1 MNRGGRNYWGLG
13 AAGDL
18 GRSNCSNWR
27 TPDASRF
34 TNSAGVEQK
43 DAYWTTRN
51 GFDAILQNLE
61 DNIAQDEKRHD
72 LCHPIIKRDFKYIKG
87 LLKLHEEKDDLRKI
101 IEAKNPIERRRGKQR
116 IAKDWAAP
124 VQEQIWKMLKDTNMR
139 DYTLITPCQ
148 YAHYMNSEE
157 NLPTLT
163 ETFLKDLTPIA
174 QKMYN
179 ALPEVAVKAWKLY
192 AEGKHKDKFKEALN
206 SLDIGFKIV
215 SRSILHGF
223 LLATYLF
230 SL

>member
-1 MNRGGRNYWGLG
+1 MPLALPILRASSKKTHTGLH
-13 AAGDL
+13 AMDL
-18 GRSNCSNWR
+18 MRYFKTLKIILPKMKN
-27 TPDASRF
+27 D
-34 TNSAGVEQK
+34 
-43 DAYWTTRN
+43 TTFVVWNKFR
-51 GFDAILQNLE
+51 E
-61 DNIAQDEKRHD
+61 
-72 LCHPIIKRDFKYIKG
+72 HPIIKRDFKYIKG

-192 AEGKHKDKFKEALN
+192 AEGKHKAKFKEALN
-206 SLDIGFKIV
+206 GLEIRKRLPSCPGTV
-215 SRSILHGF
+215 P
-223 LLATYLF
+223 
-230 SL
+230 